1 MNCFLN
7 WILEIRM
14 CASSKLILSQV
25 GNARRGASD
34 VGKAKSSGA
43 DPRTNGGLVS
53 NLSHP
58 RVNKTKQHTQERKNE
73 EKFNVV
79 LTKLV

>member
-1 MNCFLN
+1 MFA
-7 WILEIRM
+7 
-14 CASSKLILSQV
+14 ASKPTLCQV

-34 VGKAKSSGA
+34 VVTAMRSGEI
-43 DPRTNGGLVS
+43 PRTTGGLVS

-73 EKFNVV
+73 GKFNML